1 MVKHPAR
8 YQRQHPV
15 ICMFTHRLRLKVPHL
30 SLDAECLMHVL
41 VSLAGI
47 GATLGAPAVVIII
60 PMKSVKVQTS
70 GGSNPACLMV
80 EFMTGL

>member
-1 MVKHPAR
+1 
-8 YQRQHPV
+8 V

-41 VSLAGI
+41 VSSAGI
-47 GATLGAPAVVIII
+47 GATLGAPAAVSII

-70 GGSNPACLMV
+70 GGSTACLMV
-80 EFMTGL
+80 LFMTGLQTTLVP